1 MYVLNTFEK
10 MIYYVLISVLAVVI
24 VFSTVELFISVGEG
38 LFTNTPYRLDHLEL
52 LNIFGFFLLVLI
64 GIEILDTVKA
74 YITEN
79 KIHVEIIVLLA
90 VIAVARQ
97 MILLDLSK
105 IADIPLIGIGFV
117 FISLAGGYYLIK
129 KVGVE
134 R

>member
-1 MYVLNTFEK
+1 VLNTFEK
-10 MIYYVLISVLAVVI
+10 MIYYLLISLLGVVI

-38 LFTNTPYRLDHLEL
+38 LFITTPYRLEHLEL

-105 IADIPLIGIGFV
+105 IADIPLIGIGVV
-117 FISLAGGYYLIK
+117 FIALSGGYYLIK

>member
-1 MYVLNTFEK
+1 MLNTFEK
-10 MIYYVLISVLAVVI
+10 MIYYVLISILAVVI
-24 VFSTVELFISVGEG
+24 VFSTIELFLSLGEG
-38 LFTNTPYRLDHLEL
+38 LFINSPYRLDHLEL
-52 LNIFGFFLLVLI
+52 LTIFGVFLLVLI
-64 GIEILDTVKA
+64 GIEILDTIKA

-90 VIAVARQ
+90 IIAVARQ

-105 IADIPLIGIGFV
+105 FSDITLIGIGFV

-134 R
+134 